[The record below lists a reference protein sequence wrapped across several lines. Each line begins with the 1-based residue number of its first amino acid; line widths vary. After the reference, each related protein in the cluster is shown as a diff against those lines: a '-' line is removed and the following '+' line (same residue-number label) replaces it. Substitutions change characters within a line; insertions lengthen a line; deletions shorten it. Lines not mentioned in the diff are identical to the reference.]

1 MEEWKEYKLGD
12 IASVQT
18 GPFGS
23 QLHNKD
29 YVKIGTPIVTVE
41 HLGSRMFTTQ
51 NLPRVSDADKA
62 RLEKYTLEEGDIVF
76 SRVGSVDRCSF
87 VSAKEAGWL
96 FSGRCLR
103 VRCNERIHPL
113 FLYYYLQQEEVK
125 QSIINIAVGATMP
138 SINTKLLSEIQIV
151 APSKTNQK
159 LIASTLSTLDDKIE
173 CNRRINDNFAI
184 SFLLLICFVLW
195 LLRRINDNLQ
205 HQANAL
211 FKSWFVDFEPFRNG
225 EFAEAEM
232 GMIPKGWQVVSLISI
247 AKYLNGLAMQN
258 FRPEENDKGLPVL
271 KIKELGQGMS
281 DSSSDRCSS
290 DIAKQY
296 IVNDGDVIFSWSGTL
311 LVDLWC
317 GGQCGLNQH
326 LFKVTSSYYP
336 KWFYYM
342 WTKQHLNNFIQIA
355 KDKAVTMG
363 HIKRGHLEEAKVL
376 VPTETAMNA
385 MTAIMQPII
394 DEIIDSRI
402 ESRRLSQL
410 RDALLP
416 RLMSGD
422 LKVNEVDCLS

>member
-1 MEEWKEYKLGD
+1 MAFNQSCFGIRGNELVDKTYLYYLLKTKVRELKSQANGAVFDAITISTINNISCLIPSLEEQTK
-12 IASVQT
+12 IASIL
-18 GPFGS
+18 S
-23 QLHNKD
+23 
-29 YVKIGTPIVTVE
+29 
-41 HLGSRMFTTQ
+41 
-51 NLPRVSDADKA
+51 
-62 RLEKYTLEEGDIVF
+62 
-76 SRVGSVDRCSF
+76 
-87 VSAKEAGWL
+87 
-96 FSGRCLR
+96 
-103 VRCNERIHPL
+103 
-113 FLYYYLQQEEVK
+113 
-125 QSIINIAVGATMP
+125 SI
-138 SINTKLLSEIQIV
+138 
-151 APSKTNQK
+151 
-159 LIASTLSTLDDKIE
+159 DDKIE
-173 CNRRINDNFAI
+173 TNTQ
-184 SFLLLICFVLW
+184 ICA
-195 LLRRINDNLQ
+195 NLEQ
-205 HQANAL
+205 QAKAL

-342 WTKQHLNNFIQIA
+342 WIKQHLNNFIQIA

-394 DEIIDSRI
+394 DEIINSRI

-416 RLMSGD
+416 KLMSGQIK
-422 LKVNEVDCLS
+422 L

>member
-41 HLGSRMFTTQ
+41 HLGSRMFATQ

-416 RLMSGD
+416 RLMSGE
-422 LKVNEVDCLS
+422 LKVDSLTDE

>member
-173 CNRRINDNFAI
+173 CNRRINDN
-184 SFLLLICFVLW
+184 
-195 LLRRINDNLQ
+195 LQ
-205 HQANAL
+205 QQARAL
-211 FKSWFVDFEPFRNG
+211 YKSWFVDFDPFKDG
-225 EFAEAEM
+225 QFED
-232 GMIPKGWQVVSLISI
+232 S
-247 AKYLNGLAMQN
+247 
-258 FRPEENDKGLPVL
+258 
-271 KIKELGQGMS
+271 ELGLIPRGWSIKQLGEITTQIN
-281 DSSSDRCSS
+281 DRVKERVDVKVLSPITTGELVLS
-290 DIAKQY
+290 EEYFTKQVYSESISKY
-296 IVNDGDVIFSWSGTL
+296 IVVRPSDFAYNPARVNIGSLGMNEYEFDGCVSPVYVVFRCEDEYQHFFDLFRRTQRFQDEVNARSIGGVRQTMSYKEFSQIKLIYPSK
-311 LVDLWC
+311 
-317 GGQCGLNQH
+317 
-326 LFKVTSSYYP
+326 KV
-336 KWFYYM
+336 K
-342 WTKQHLNNFIQIA
+342 
-355 KDKAVTMG
+355 
-363 HIKRGHLEEAKVL
+363 
-376 VPTETAMNA
+376 
-385 MTAIMQPII
+385 
-394 DEIIDSRI
+394 
-402 ESRRLSQL
+402 
-410 RDALLP
+410 
-416 RLMSGD
+416 
-422 LKVNEVDCLS
+422 

>member
-1 MEEWKEYKLGD
+1 
-12 IASVQT
+12 
-18 GPFGS
+18 
-23 QLHNKD
+23 
-29 YVKIGTPIVTVE
+29 
-41 HLGSRMFTTQ
+41 
-51 NLPRVSDADKA
+51 
-62 RLEKYTLEEGDIVF
+62 
-76 SRVGSVDRCSF
+76 
-87 VSAKEAGWL
+87 
-96 FSGRCLR
+96 
-103 VRCNERIHPL
+103 
-113 FLYYYLQQEEVK
+113 
-125 QSIINIAVGATMP
+125 
-138 SINTKLLSEIQIV
+138 
-151 APSKTNQK
+151 
-159 LIASTLSTLDDKIE
+159 
-173 CNRRINDNFAI
+173 
-184 SFLLLICFVLW
+184 
-195 LLRRINDNLQ
+195 
-205 HQANAL
+205 
-211 FKSWFVDFEPFRNG
+211 
-225 EFAEAEM
+225 
-232 GMIPKGWQVVSLISI
+232 MIPKGWQVVSLISI

-342 WTKQHLNNFIQIA
+342 WIKQHLNNFIQIA

-394 DEIIDSRI
+394 DEIINSRI

-416 RLMSGD
+416 KLMSGQIK
-422 LKVNEVDCLS
+422 L

>member
-173 CNRRINDNFAI
+173 CNRRINDN
-184 SFLLLICFVLW
+184 
-195 LLRRINDNLQ
+195 LQ

-326 LFKVTSSYYP
+326 LFKVTSSYCP

-416 RLMSGD
+416 RLMSGE
-422 LKVNEVDCLS
+422 LKVDSLTDE